1 MSIEERLQRAHTVQ
15 GDELWSIVRDS
26 HPQVILNATQNRNLT
41 EEMALVIA
49 KNRIAPAEALGFL
62 AGDARFKD
70 SQKLKLALCR
80 NPKTPQRIIFSLLK
94 FLSVFE
100 LGDLTRDQNVPVT
113 VRQKIELMI
122 QEKIPALPA
131 GVRSALAKRSN
142 TNIVLAIMNR
152 SDSQVIRACLDS
164 HVITEAHLCAIIN
177 KSAVR
182 PALLLGICDHPMWS
196 LRYNIKY
203 ALIRNYHTPLAH
215 IIRFIPDMKT
225 NDLREL
231 YRDESI
237 SSSTRPYI
245 FSELRERG
253 LSVEIPGDEVFE
265 LDEGTDLPDVPADTA
280 DEEKL

>member
-26 HPQVILNATQNRNLT
+26 HPQIILNATQNRNLT

-142 TNIVLAIMNR
+142 ANIVLAITNR

-177 KSAVR
+177 KSTVR

-203 ALIRNYHTPLAH
+203 ALIRNYHTPLTH

-225 NDLREL
+225 SDLREL

-265 LDEGTDLPDVPADTA
+265 LDEGIDLPDVPADAA
-280 DEEKL
+280 DEEEL

>member
-1 MSIEERLQRAHTVQ
+1 MNIEERIRRAHTVQ
-15 GDELWSIVRDS
+15 GDELWSMIRDA
-26 HPQVILNATQNRNLT
+26 HPQVILNATMNRNLT

-49 KNRIAPAEALGFL
+49 KKRNAPAEALGFL

-94 FLSVFE
+94 FLRVFE

-131 GVRSALAKRSN
+131 GIRSALAKRSS
-142 TNIVLAIMNR
+142 TNIVLALMNR
-152 SDSQVIRACLDS
+152 SDRQVIRVCLDS
-164 HVITEAHLCAIIN
+164 HMVTEAHLWTLIN
-177 KSAVR
+177 QSAVR
-182 PALLLGICDHPMWS
+182 PAVVLGVCEHPLWS

-203 ALIRNYHTPLAH
+203 ALIRNYHTPMAH

-225 NDLREL
+225 IDLREL
-231 YRDESI
+231 YSDESI
-237 SSSTRPYI
+237 SSSARPYI
-245 FSELRERG
+245 FSELKERG
-253 LSVEIPGDEVFE
+253 ESTEIQGDEVFE
-265 LDEGTDLPDVPADTA
+265 LEEGTDLPDIPSDLA
-280 DEEKL
+280 DEEEL